1 MAEKEGLKVL
11 VIGAGSTGLL
21 LAQGLKQVTLTILY
35 SQLPVQIFA
44 KTVLCLAGN
53 PMRSI
58 RARGA
63 LFLPNKAE
71 RMGHDPSLGP
81 SLHKQMHPTR
91 TSSQVQRNQL

>member
-44 KTVLCLAGN
+44 KTVVLSWESHAKYTSA
-53 PMRSI
+53 RSTLSTNQG
-58 RARGA
+58 RENGA
-63 LFLPNKAE
+63 
-71 RMGHDPSLGP
+71 
-81 SLHKQMHPTR
+81 
-91 TSSQVQRNQL
+91 